1 MLYISYIINTFHAL
15 YITSINY
22 KFFVSLQ
29 KSALCDA
36 YFSYHAIII
45 FPLQIPQRPL
55 FSGCIITPV
64 NFIDTFHVLMSSTF
78 ISYLRVSVTHE
89 IYMYQLTSSQMHKMA
104 IKNS

>member
-15 YITSINY
+15 YTTSINY

-45 FPLQIPQRPL
+45 FHYKFFQDL
-55 FSGCIITPV
+55 FFLPV
-64 NFIDTFHVLMSSTF
+64 LS
-78 ISYLRVSVTHE
+78 L
-89 IYMYQLTSSQMHKMA
+89 L
-104 IKNS
+104 